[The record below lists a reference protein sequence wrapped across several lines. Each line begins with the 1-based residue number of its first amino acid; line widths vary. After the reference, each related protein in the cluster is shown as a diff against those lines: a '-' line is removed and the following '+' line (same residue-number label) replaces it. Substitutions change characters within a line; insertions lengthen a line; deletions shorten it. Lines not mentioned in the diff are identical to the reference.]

1 MKHNR
6 SNMFKNRNW
15 RDKTNLEGIH
25 KQLQVRQTGSGLP
38 KHISPSRF
46 SAHLLKVD
54 IHPE

>member
-1 MKHNR
+1 
-6 SNMFKNRNW
+6 MFKNRNW
-15 RDKTNLEGIH
+15 GDKTNLEGIH